1 MISKRKILT
10 KAVAITVVCA
20 AVAMVGAESIS
31 ADTSAK
37 TKQGVVL
44 KTSELKVNKVIVSPK
59 PVVETNTATNNT
71 STSNTTNRTRSTGTS
86 KTNSTAPNRAVNQ
99 SSSQV
104 VNYAYNFLGVPYVY
118 GANGPRA
125 FDCSGFTTYVYRHF
139 GVNLPRTARTQF
151 GAGTAV
157 SRDNLAPGDLVFF
170 NTVGYLGHV
179 GLYIGNGDFIH
190 AASSGQVKISSL
202 NEGYYRTRYAGA
214 RRVF

>member
-59 PVVETNTATNNT
+59 KVEEQNTVQP
-71 STSNTTNRTRSTGTS
+71 SRSSNTTGKKNTSSSINRG
-86 KTNSTAPNRAVNQ
+86 VNK

-104 VNYAYNFLGVPYVY
+104 ANYAYNFLGRPYVY
-118 GANGPRA
+118 GANGPNA
-125 FDCSGFTTYVYRHF
+125 FDCSGFTSYVYRHF
-139 GVNLPRTARTQF
+139 GVSLPRTASSQF
-151 GAGTAV
+151 SAGSAV
-157 SRDNLAPGDLVFF
+157 SRNNLAPGDLVFF

-179 GLYIGNGDFIH
+179 GLYIGGGDFIH
-190 AASSGQVKISSL
+190 AASSGRVKISSL
-202 NEGYYRTRYAGA
+202 SELSLIHI
-214 RRVF
+214 

>member
-59 PVVETNTATNNT
+59 KVEEQNTVQP
-71 STSNTTNRTRSTGTS
+71 SRSSNTTGKKNTS
-86 KTNSTAPNRAVNQ
+86 SSIKRGVNK

-104 VNYAYNFLGVPYVY
+104 ANYDYNFLGRPYVY
-118 GANGPRA
+118 GANGPNA
-125 FDCSGFTTYVYRHF
+125 FDCSGFTSYVYRHF
-139 GVNLPRTARTQF
+139 GVSLPRTASSQF
-151 GAGTAV
+151 SAGSAV
-157 SRDNLAPGDLVFF
+157 SRNNLAPGDLVFF

-179 GLYIGNGDFIH
+179 GLYIGGGDFIH
-190 AASSGQVKISSL
+190 AASSGRVKISSL
-202 NEGYYRTRYAGA
+202 SEGYYRTRYAGA

>member
-59 PVVETNTATNNT
+59 KVEEQNTVQP
-71 STSNTTNRTRSTGTS
+71 SRSSNTTGKKNTSSSINRG
-86 KTNSTAPNRAVNQ
+86 VNK

-104 VNYAYNFLGVPYVY
+104 ANYAYNFLGRPYVY
-118 GANGPRA
+118 GANGPNA
-125 FDCSGFTTYVYRHF
+125 FDCSGFTSYVYRHF
-139 GVNLPRTARTQF
+139 GVSLPRTASSQF
-151 GAGTAV
+151 SAGSAV
-157 SRDNLAPGDLVFF
+157 SRNNLAPGDLVFF

-179 GLYIGNGDFIH
+179 GLYIGGGDFIH
-190 AASSGQVKISSL
+190 AASSGRVKISSL
-202 NEGYYRTRYAGA
+202 SEGYYRTRYAGT

>member
-59 PVVETNTATNNT
+59 KVEEQNTVQP
-71 STSNTTNRTRSTGTS
+71 SKSSNTTGKKNTSSSINRG
-86 KTNSTAPNRAVNQ
+86 VNK

-104 VNYAYNFLGVPYVY
+104 ANYAYNFLGRPYVY
-118 GANGPRA
+118 GANGPNA
-125 FDCSGFTTYVYRHF
+125 FDCSGFTSYVYRHF
-139 GVNLPRTARTQF
+139 GVSLPRTASSQF
-151 GAGTAV
+151 SAGSAV
-157 SRDNLAPGDLVFF
+157 SRNNLAPGDLVFF

-179 GLYIGNGDFIH
+179 GLYIGGGDFIH
-190 AASSGQVKISSL
+190 AASSGRVKISSL
-202 NEGYYRTRYAGA
+202 SEGYYRTRYAGA

>member
-59 PVVETNTATNNT
+59 KVEEQNTVQP
-71 STSNTTNRTRSTGTS
+71 SRSSNTTGKKNTSSSINRG
-86 KTNSTAPNRAVNQ
+86 VNK

-104 VNYAYNFLGVPYVY
+104 ANYAYNFLGRPYVY
-118 GANGPRA
+118 GANGPNA
-125 FDCSGFTTYVYRHF
+125 FDCSGFTSYVYRHF
-139 GVNLPRTARTQF
+139 GVSLPRTASSQF
-151 GAGTAV
+151 SAGSAV
-157 SRDNLAPGDLVFF
+157 SRNNLAPGDLVFF

-179 GLYIGNGDFIH
+179 GLYIGGGDFIH
-190 AASSGQVKISSL
+190 AASSGRVKISSL

>member
-59 PVVETNTATNNT
+59 KVEEQNTVQ
-71 STSNTTNRTRSTGTS
+71 SSRSS
-86 KTNSTAPNRAVNQ
+86 KTTGKKNTNSSINRGVNK

-104 VNYAYNFLGVPYVY
+104 ANYAYNFLGRPYVY
-118 GANGPRA
+118 GANGPNA
-125 FDCSGFTTYVYRHF
+125 FDCSGFTSYVYRHF
-139 GVNLPRTARTQF
+139 GVSLPRTARSQF
-151 GAGTAV
+151 SAGSAV

-179 GLYIGNGDFIH
+179 GLYIGGGDFIH
-190 AASSGQVKISSL
+190 AASSGRVKISSL

>member
-59 PVVETNTATNNT
+59 KVEEPNTVQ
-71 STSNTTNRTRSTGTS
+71 SSRSSNTTGKKN
-86 KTNSTAPNRAVNQ
+86 TNSSINRGVNK

-104 VNYAYNFLGVPYVY
+104 ASYAYNFLGRPYVY
-118 GANGPRA
+118 GANGPDA
-125 FDCSGFTTYVYRHF
+125 FDCSGFTSYVYRHF
-139 GVNLPRTARTQF
+139 GVSLPRTARSQF
-151 GAGTAV
+151 SAGSAV

-179 GLYIGNGDFIH
+179 GLYIGGGDFIH
-190 AASSGQVKISSL
+190 AASSGRVKISSL
-202 NEGYYRTRYAGA
+202 SEGYYRTRYAGA

>member
-59 PVVETNTATNNT
+59 KVEEPNTVQ
-71 STSNTTNRTRSTGTS
+71 SSRSSNTTGKKN
-86 KTNSTAPNRAVNQ
+86 TNSSINRGVNK

-104 VNYAYNFLGVPYVY
+104 ANYAYNFLGRPYVY
-118 GANGPRA
+118 GANGPNA
-125 FDCSGFTTYVYRHF
+125 FDCSGFTSYVYRHF
-139 GVNLPRTARTQF
+139 GVSLPRTARSQF
-151 GAGTAV
+151 SAGSAV

-179 GLYIGNGDFIH
+179 GLYIGGGDFIH
-190 AASSGQVKISSL
+190 AASSGMVKISSL
-202 NEGYYRTRYAGA
+202 SEGYYRTRYAGA

>member
-59 PVVETNTATNNT
+59 KVEEQNTVQ
-71 STSNTTNRTRSTGTS
+71 SSRSSNTTGKKN
-86 KTNSTAPNRAVNQ
+86 TNSSINRGVNK

-104 VNYAYNFLGVPYVY
+104 ANYSYNFLGRPYVY
-118 GANGPRA
+118 GANGPNA
-125 FDCSGFTTYVYRHF
+125 FDCSGFTSYVYRHF
-139 GVNLPRTARTQF
+139 GVSLPRTARSQF
-151 GAGTAV
+151 SAGSAV

-179 GLYIGNGDFIH
+179 GLYIGGGDFIH
-190 AASSGQVKISSL
+190 AASSGRVKISSL

>member
-59 PVVETNTATNNT
+59 KVEEQNTVQP
-71 STSNTTNRTRSTGTS
+71 SRSSNTTGKKNTSSSINRGAN
-86 KTNSTAPNRAVNQ
+86 K

-104 VNYAYNFLGVPYVY
+104 ANYAYNFLGRPYVY
-118 GANGPRA
+118 GANGPNA
-125 FDCSGFTTYVYRHF
+125 FDCSGFTSYVYRHF
-139 GVNLPRTARTQF
+139 GVSLPRTASSQF
-151 GAGTAV
+151 SAGSAV
-157 SRDNLAPGDLVFF
+157 SRNNLAPGDLVFF

-179 GLYIGNGDFIH
+179 GLYIGGGDFIH
-190 AASSGQVKISSL
+190 AASSGRVKISSL
-202 NEGYYRTRYAGA
+202 SEGYYRTRYAGA

>member
-59 PVVETNTATNNT
+59 KVEEQNTVQP
-71 STSNTTNRTRSTGTS
+71 SRSSNTTGKKNTSSSINRG
-86 KTNSTAPNRAVNQ
+86 VNK

-104 VNYAYNFLGVPYVY
+104 ANYAYNFLGRPYVY
-118 GANGPRA
+118 GANGPNA
-125 FDCSGFTTYVYRHF
+125 FDCSGFTSYVYRHF
-139 GVNLPRTARTQF
+139 GVSLPRTARSQF
-151 GAGTAV
+151 SAGSAV
-157 SRDNLAPGDLVFF
+157 SRNNLAPGDLVFF

-179 GLYIGNGDFIH
+179 GLYIGGGDFIH
-190 AASSGQVKISSL
+190 AASSGRVKISSL
-202 NEGYYRTRYAGA
+202 SEGYYRTRYAGA

>member
-59 PVVETNTATNNT
+59 KVEEQNTVQP
-71 STSNTTNRTRSTGTS
+71 SRSSNTTGKKNTSSSINRG
-86 KTNSTAPNRAVNQ
+86 VNK

-104 VNYAYNFLGVPYVY
+104 ANYAYNFLGRPYVY
-118 GANGPRA
+118 GANGPNA
-125 FDCSGFTTYVYRHF
+125 FDCSGFTSYVYRHF
-139 GVNLPRTARTQF
+139 GVSLPRTASSQF
-151 GAGTAV
+151 SAGSAV
-157 SRDNLAPGDLVFF
+157 SRNNLAPGDLVFF

-179 GLYIGNGDFIH
+179 GLYIGGGDFIH
-190 AASSGQVKISSL
+190 AASSGRVKNKL
-202 NEGYYRTRYAGA
+202 T
-214 RRVF
+214 

>member
-59 PVVETNTATNNT
+59 KVEEQNTVQ
-71 STSNTTNRTRSTGTS
+71 SSRSSNTTGKKN
-86 KTNSTAPNRAVNQ
+86 TNSSINRGVNK

-104 VNYAYNFLGVPYVY
+104 ANYAYNFLGRPYVY
-118 GANGPRA
+118 GANGPNA
-125 FDCSGFTTYVYRHF
+125 FDCSGFTSYVYRHF
-139 GVNLPRTARTQF
+139 GVSLPRTARSQF
-151 GAGTAV
+151 SAGSAV

-179 GLYIGNGDFIH
+179 GLYIGGGDFIH
-190 AASSGQVKISSL
+190 AASSGRVKISSL
-202 NEGYYRTRYAGA
+202 N
-214 RRVF
+214 

>member
-59 PVVETNTATNNT
+59 KVEEQNTVQP
-71 STSNTTNRTRSTGTS
+71 SRSSNTTGKKNTSSSINRG
-86 KTNSTAPNRAVNQ
+86 VNK

-104 VNYAYNFLGVPYVY
+104 ASYAYNFLGRPYVY
-118 GANGPRA
+118 GANGPDA
-125 FDCSGFTTYVYRHF
+125 FDCSGFTSYVYRHF
-139 GVNLPRTARTQF
+139 GVSLPRTASSQF
-151 GAGTAV
+151 SAGSAV
-157 SRDNLAPGDLVFF
+157 SRNNLAPGDLVFF

-179 GLYIGNGDFIH
+179 GLYIGGGDFIH
-190 AASSGQVKISSL
+190 AASSGREKISSL
-202 NEGYYRTRYAGA
+202 SEGYYRTRYAGA

>member
-20 AVAMVGAESIS
+20 AVAMVGAERIS

-59 PVVETNTATNNT
+59 KVEEQNTVQP
-71 STSNTTNRTRSTGTS
+71 SRSSNTTGKKNTSSSINRG
-86 KTNSTAPNRAVNQ
+86 VNK

-104 VNYAYNFLGVPYVY
+104 ANYAYNFLGRPYVY
-118 GANGPRA
+118 GANGPNA
-125 FDCSGFTTYVYRHF
+125 FDCSGFTSYVYRHF
-139 GVNLPRTARTQF
+139 GVSLPRTASSQF
-151 GAGTAV
+151 SAGSAV
-157 SRDNLAPGDLVFF
+157 SRNNLAPGDLVFF

-179 GLYIGNGDFIH
+179 GLYIGGGDFIH
-190 AASSGQVKISSL
+190 AASSGRVKISSL
-202 NEGYYRTRYAGA
+202 SEGYYRTRYAGA

>member
-59 PVVETNTATNNT
+59 KVEEQNTVH
-71 STSNTTNRTRSTGTS
+71 SSRSSNTTGKKN
-86 KTNSTAPNRAVNQ
+86 TNSSINRGVNK

-104 VNYAYNFLGVPYVY
+104 ANYAYNFLGRPYVY
-118 GANGPRA
+118 GANGPNA
-125 FDCSGFTTYVYRHF
+125 FDCSGFTSYVYRHF
-139 GVNLPRTARTQF
+139 GVSLPRTARSQF
-151 GAGTAV
+151 SAGSAV

-179 GLYIGNGDFIH
+179 GLYIGGGDFIH
-190 AASSGQVKISSL
+190 AASSGRVKISSL

>member
-59 PVVETNTATNNT
+59 KVEEQNTVQ
-71 STSNTTNRTRSTGTS
+71 SSRSSNTTGKKN
-86 KTNSTAPNRAVNQ
+86 TNSSINRGVNK

-104 VNYAYNFLGVPYVY
+104 ANYAYNFLGRPYVY
-118 GANGPRA
+118 GANGPNA
-125 FDCSGFTTYVYRHF
+125 FNCSGFTSYVYRHF
-139 GVNLPRTARTQF
+139 GVSLPRTARSQF
-151 GAGTAV
+151 SAGSAV

-179 GLYIGNGDFIH
+179 GLYIGGGDFIH
-190 AASSGQVKISSL
+190 AASSGRVKISSL

>member
-59 PVVETNTATNNT
+59 KVEEPNTVQ
-71 STSNTTNRTRSTGTS
+71 SSRSSNTTGKKN
-86 KTNSTAPNRAVNQ
+86 TNSSINRGVNK

-104 VNYAYNFLGVPYVY
+104 ASYAYNFLGRPYVY
-118 GANGPRA
+118 GANGPNA
-125 FDCSGFTTYVYRHF
+125 FDCSGFTSYVYRHF
-139 GVNLPRTARTQF
+139 GVSLPRTARSQF
-151 GAGTAV
+151 SAGSAV

-179 GLYIGNGDFIH
+179 GLYIGGGDFIH
-190 AASSGQVKISSL
+190 AASSGRVKISSL
-202 NEGYYRTRYAGA
+202 SEGYYRTRYAGA

>member
-59 PVVETNTATNNT
+59 KVEEQNTVQP
-71 STSNTTNRTRSTGTS
+71 SRSSNTTGKKNTSSSINRG
-86 KTNSTAPNRAVNQ
+86 VNK

-104 VNYAYNFLGVPYVY
+104 ANYAYNFLGRPYVY
-118 GANGPRA
+118 GANGPNA
-125 FDCSGFTTYVYRHF
+125 FDCSGFTSYVYRHF
-139 GVNLPRTARTQF
+139 GVSLPRTARSQF
-151 GAGTAV
+151 SAGSAV

-179 GLYIGNGDFIH
+179 GLYIGGGDFIH
-190 AASSGQVKISSL
+190 AASSGRVKISSL

>member
-59 PVVETNTATNNT
+59 KVEEQDAVQ
-71 STSNTTNRTRSTGTS
+71 SSRSSNTTGKKN
-86 KTNSTAPNRAVNQ
+86 TNSSINRGVNK

-104 VNYAYNFLGVPYVY
+104 ANYAYNFLGRPYVY
-118 GANGPRA
+118 GANGPNA
-125 FDCSGFTTYVYRHF
+125 FDCSGFTSYVYRHF
-139 GVNLPRTARTQF
+139 GVSLPRTARSQF
-151 GAGTAV
+151 SAGSAV
-157 SRDNLAPGDLVFF
+157 SRNNLAPGDLVFF

-179 GLYIGNGDFIH
+179 GLYIGGGDFIH
-190 AASSGQVKISSL
+190 AASSGRVKISSL

>member
-59 PVVETNTATNNT
+59 KVEEQNTVQ
-71 STSNTTNRTRSTGTS
+71 SSRSSNTTGKKN
-86 KTNSTAPNRAVNQ
+86 TNSSINRGVNK

-104 VNYAYNFLGVPYVY
+104 ANYAYNFLGRPYVY
-118 GANGPRA
+118 GANGPNA
-125 FDCSGFTTYVYRHF
+125 FDCSGFTSYVYRHF
-139 GVNLPRTARTQF
+139 GVSLPRTARSQF
-151 GAGTAV
+151 SAGSAV
-157 SRDNLAPGDLVFF
+157 SRNNLAPGDLVFF

-179 GLYIGNGDFIH
+179 GLYIGGGDFIH
-190 AASSGQVKISSL
+190 AASSGRVKISSL

>member
-44 KTSELKVNKVIVSPK
+44 KTSGLKVNKVIVSPK
-59 PVVETNTATNNT
+59 KVEEQNTVQP
-71 STSNTTNRTRSTGTS
+71 SRSSNTTGKKNTSSSINRG
-86 KTNSTAPNRAVNQ
+86 VNK

-104 VNYAYNFLGVPYVY
+104 ANYAYNFLGRPYVY
-118 GANGPRA
+118 GANGPNA
-125 FDCSGFTTYVYRHF
+125 FDCSGFTSYVYRHF
-139 GVNLPRTARTQF
+139 GVSLPRTASSQF
-151 GAGTAV
+151 SAGSAV
-157 SRDNLAPGDLVFF
+157 SRNNLAPGDLVFF

-179 GLYIGNGDFIH
+179 GLYIGGGDFIH
-190 AASSGQVKISSL
+190 AASSGRVKISSL
-202 NEGYYRTRYAGA
+202 SEGYYRTRYAGA

>member
-59 PVVETNTATNNT
+59 KVEEQNTVQP
-71 STSNTTNRTRSTGTS
+71 SRSSNTTGKKNTSSSINRG
-86 KTNSTAPNRAVNQ
+86 VNK

-104 VNYAYNFLGVPYVY
+104 ANYAYNFLGRPYVY
-118 GANGPRA
+118 GANGPNA
-125 FDCSGFTTYVYRHF
+125 FDCSGFTSYVYRHF
-139 GVNLPRTARTQF
+139 GVSLPRTASSQF
-151 GAGTAV
+151 SAGSAV
-157 SRDNLAPGDLVFF
+157 SRNNLAPGDLVFF

-179 GLYIGNGDFIH
+179 GLYIGGGDFID
-190 AASSGQVKISSL
+190 
-202 NEGYYRTRYAGA
+202 
-214 RRVF
+214 

>member
-59 PVVETNTATNNT
+59 KVEEQNTVQ
-71 STSNTTNRTRSTGTS
+71 SSRSSNTTGKKN
-86 KTNSTAPNRAVNQ
+86 TNSSINRGVNK

-104 VNYAYNFLGVPYVY
+104 ANYAYNFLGRPYVY
-118 GANGPRA
+118 GAYGPNA
-125 FDCSGFTTYVYRHF
+125 FDCSGFTSYVYRHF
-139 GVNLPRTARTQF
+139 GVSLPRTARSQF
-151 GAGTAV
+151 SAGSAV

-179 GLYIGNGDFIH
+179 GLYIGGGDFIH
-190 AASSGQVKISSL
+190 AASSGRVKISSL

>member
-59 PVVETNTATNNT
+59 KVEEQNIVQP
-71 STSNTTNRTRSTGTS
+71 SRSSNTTGKKNTSSSINRG
-86 KTNSTAPNRAVNQ
+86 VNK

-104 VNYAYNFLGVPYVY
+104 ANYAYNFLGRPYVY
-118 GANGPRA
+118 GANGPNA
-125 FDCSGFTTYVYRHF
+125 FDCSGFTSYVYRHF
-139 GVNLPRTARTQF
+139 GVSLPRTASSQF
-151 GAGTAV
+151 SAGSAV
-157 SRDNLAPGDLVFF
+157 SRNNLAPGDLVFF

-179 GLYIGNGDFIH
+179 GLYIGGGDFIH
-190 AASSGQVKISSL
+190 AASSGRVKISSL
-202 NEGYYRTRYAGA
+202 SEGYYRTRYAGA

>member
-59 PVVETNTATNNT
+59 KVEEQNTVQ
-71 STSNTTNRTRSTGTS
+71 SSRSSNTTGKKN
-86 KTNSTAPNRAVNQ
+86 TNSSINRGVNK

-104 VNYAYNFLGVPYVY
+104 ANYAYNFLGRPYVY
-118 GANGPRA
+118 GANGPNA
-125 FDCSGFTTYVYRHF
+125 FDCSGFTSYVYRHF
-139 GVNLPRTARTQF
+139 GVSLPRTASSQF
-151 GAGTAV
+151 SAGSAV
-157 SRDNLAPGDLVFF
+157 SRNNLAPGDLVFF

-179 GLYIGNGDFIH
+179 GLYIGGGDFIH
-190 AASSGQVKISSL
+190 AASSGRVKISSL

>member
-59 PVVETNTATNNT
+59 KVEEQNTVQP
-71 STSNTTNRTRSTGTS
+71 SRSSNTTGKKNTSSSINRG
-86 KTNSTAPNRAVNQ
+86 VNK

-104 VNYAYNFLGVPYVY
+104 ANYAYNFLGRPYVY
-118 GANGPRA
+118 GANGPNA
-125 FDCSGFTTYVYRHF
+125 FDCSGFTSYVYRHF
-139 GVNLPRTARTQF
+139 GVSLTRTASSQF
-151 GAGTAV
+151 SAGSAV
-157 SRDNLAPGDLVFF
+157 SRNNLAPGDLVFF

-179 GLYIGNGDFIH
+179 GLYIGGGDFIH
-190 AASSGQVKISSL
+190 AASSGRVKISSL
-202 NEGYYRTRYAGA
+202 SEGYYRTRYAGA

>member
-59 PVVETNTATNNT
+59 KVEEPNTVQ
-71 STSNTTNRTRSTGTS
+71 SSRSSNTTGKKN
-86 KTNSTAPNRAVNQ
+86 TNSSINRGVNK

-104 VNYAYNFLGVPYVY
+104 ANYACNFLGRPYVY
-118 GANGPRA
+118 GANGPNA
-125 FDCSGFTTYVYRHF
+125 FDCSGFTSYVYRHF
-139 GVNLPRTARTQF
+139 GVSLPRTARSQF
-151 GAGTAV
+151 SAGSAV

-179 GLYIGNGDFIH
+179 GLYIGGGDFIH
-190 AASSGQVKISSL
+190 AASSGRVKISSL

>member
-59 PVVETNTATNNT
+59 KVEEQNTVQP
-71 STSNTTNRTRSTGTS
+71 SRSSNTTGKKNTSSSINRG
-86 KTNSTAPNRAVNQ
+86 VNK

-104 VNYAYNFLGVPYVY
+104 ANYAYNFLGRPYVY
-118 GANGPRA
+118 GANGPNA
-125 FDCSGFTTYVYRHF
+125 FDCSGFTSYVYRHF
-139 GVNLPRTARTQF
+139 GVSLPRTASSQF
-151 GAGTAV
+151 SAGSAV
-157 SRDNLAPGDLVFF
+157 SRNNLAPGDLVFF
-170 NTVGYLGHV
+170 NTVGYLGNV
-179 GLYIGNGDFIH
+179 GLYIGGGDFIH
-190 AASSGQVKISSL
+190 AASSGRVKISSL
-202 NEGYYRTRYAGA
+202 MRDTTEQDMQEQEEYFN
-214 RRVF
+214 FSF

>member
-20 AVAMVGAESIS
+20 EVAMVGAESIS

-59 PVVETNTATNNT
+59 KVEEQNTVQP
-71 STSNTTNRTRSTGTS
+71 SRSSNTTGKKNTSSSINRG
-86 KTNSTAPNRAVNQ
+86 VNK

-104 VNYAYNFLGVPYVY
+104 ANYAYNFLGRPYVY
-118 GANGPRA
+118 GANGPNA
-125 FDCSGFTTYVYRHF
+125 FDCSGFTSYVYRHF
-139 GVNLPRTARTQF
+139 GVSLPRTASSQF
-151 GAGTAV
+151 SAGSAV
-157 SRDNLAPGDLVFF
+157 SRNNLAPGDLVFF

-179 GLYIGNGDFIH
+179 GLYIGGGDFIH
-190 AASSGQVKISSL
+190 AASSGRVKISSL
-202 NEGYYRTRYAGA
+202 SEGYYRTRYAGA